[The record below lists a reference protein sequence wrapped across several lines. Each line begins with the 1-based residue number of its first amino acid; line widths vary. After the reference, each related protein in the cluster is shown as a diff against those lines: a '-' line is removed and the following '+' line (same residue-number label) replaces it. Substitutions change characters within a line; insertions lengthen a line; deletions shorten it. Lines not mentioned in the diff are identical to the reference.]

1 MKYTVIVS
9 DTAKRQIASHVA
21 FLANVSKSAAKDTKT
36 DFMKALRSLET
47 MPKRYPF
54 LEEELLPKNK
64 YHKMFVESRY
74 LVLYQ
79 IKDDVVFVDYVID
92 CRQEYGWLKD

>member
-21 FLANVSKSAAKDTKT
+21 FLANVSKEAAKNTKNT
-36 DFMKALRSLET
+36 IIEALRSLET
-47 MPKRYPF
+47 MPGRYPF
-54 LEEELLPKNK
+54 LDEDLLPKNK

-74 LVLYQ
+74 LILYQ
-79 IKDDVVFVDYVID
+79 VRDNVVLVDYIVD
-92 CRQEYGWLKD
+92 CRQEYEWLKD

>member
-1 MKYTVIVS
+1 MKYTVIIS

-21 FLANVSKSAAKDTKT
+21 FLANVNKDAAKNTKSAV
-36 DFMKALRSLET
+36 MKALRSLQE

-54 LEEELLPKNK
+54 LDEELLPKNK
-64 YHKMFVESRY
+64 YHKMVVESRY

-79 IKDDVVFVDYVID
+79 IKDNVVFVDYVVD
-92 CRQEYGWLKD
+92 CRQDYEWLID

>member
-9 DTAKRQIASHVA
+9 DTAKRQIASHIA
-21 FLANVSKSAAKDTKT
+21 FLANVSKDAARSTKSVI
-36 DFMKALRSLET
+36 MKALRSLEE

-54 LEEELLPKNK
+54 LDEELLPKNK

-79 IKDDVVFVDYVID
+79 IKDNVVFVDYMVD
-92 CRQEYGWLKD
+92 CRQDYEWLID

>member
-9 DTAKRQIASHVA
+9 DTAKRQTASHVA
-21 FLANVSKSAAKDTKT
+21 FLANVSKEAAKNTKT
-36 DFMKALRSLET
+36 AIMKALRSLEE

-54 LEEELLPKNK
+54 LDEDLLPKNK
-64 YHKMFVESRY
+64 YRKMLVESRY

-79 IKDDVVFVDYVID
+79 IRDDVVLVDHVID
-92 CRQEYGWLKD
+92 CRQNYEWLID

>member
-9 DTAKRQIASHVA
+9 DTAKRQIASHAA
-21 FLANVSKSAAKDTKT
+21 FLANVSKEAAKNTKSAI
-36 DFMKALRSLET
+36 MKALRSLED

-54 LEEELLPKNK
+54 LDEELLPKNK

-79 IKDDVVFVDYVID
+79 VKDNVVFVDYIVD
-92 CRQEYGWLKD
+92 CRQEYGWLID

>member
-21 FLANVSKSAAKDTKT
+21 FLANVSKEAAKNTKT
-36 DFMKALRSLET
+36 TIIKALRSLEE
-47 MPKRYPF
+47 MPGRYPF
-54 LEEELLPKNK
+54 LDEDLLPKNK

-74 LVLYQ
+74 LILYQ
-79 IKDDVVFVDYVID
+79 VRDNVVLVDYIVD
-92 CRQEYGWLKD
+92 CRQEYEWLKD

>member
-9 DTAKRQIASHVA
+9 DTAKRQLASHIA
-21 FLANVSKSAAKDTKT
+21 FLANVSKPAAHNTKT
-36 DFMKALRSLET
+36 NIMNALRSLEK

-54 LEEELLPKNK
+54 LTQELLPKNK

-74 LVLYQ
+74 IVLYQ
-79 IKDDVVFVDYVID
+79 IKDNEVFVDNILD
-92 CRQEYGWLKD
+92 CHQEYEWLKD